1 MARDSIEG
9 PRSLRRR
16 SARVVARGSS
26 RAFVA
31 REAAALT
38 LAVALVC
45 CVAAVGMG
53 QGRKAAGLAG
63 SLANLR
69 KIGETTGM
77 YAADFDDQ
85 LWSFTWSVGNCPSEY
100 EDLQNPSSNRNAIA
114 LQATDIARRRF
125 DESIPALR
133 DRLAAP
139 WLSTLV
145 LIDYLDEPLPAEW
158 AVSPGDAVRLGWRA
172 DPSNPPDL
180 NEQGRAAWDQLFG
193 PFGSSYMLM
202 PAYFAPDE
210 KVGSQLTLY
219 QYPVYHD
226 LYWIPDGFGF
236 GGREITEVSHPSQKV
251 HMAERASFFFGPRPV
266 YFLHREA
273 RVPVLMADGSASP
286 RTSADANQSF
296 RPNFPDNPVGTTV
309 DYVPNTLYDPPT
321 LSGTSEDSNLDTHY
335 KWTRRGLRGI
345 DFAGERAD

>member
-1 MARDSIEG
+1 MTRESTWDGRGEARA
-9 PRSLRRR
+9 RR
-16 SARVVARGSS
+16 AAARGQA

-38 LAVALVC
+38 LAAALVC
-45 CVAAVGMG
+45 SVGAVGMG

-69 KIGETTGM
+69 KIGETTGA

-85 LWSFTWSVGNCPSEY
+85 LWSFTWSVGNCPSQY
-100 EDLQNPSSNRNAIA
+100 EDLRNPASNSDAIA
-114 LQATDIARRRF
+114 FQATDIARRRF
-125 DESIPALR
+125 DESIPALSN
-133 DRLAAP
+133 RLAAP

-145 LIDYLDEPLPAEW
+145 LVDYLGEPLPAEW
-158 AVSPGDAVRLGWRA
+158 AVSPGDTVRLGWQA

-180 NEQGRAAWDQLFG
+180 NEQGGAAWDQLFG
-193 PFGSSYMLM
+193 SFGGSYMLM

-210 KVGSQLTLY
+210 KLGSQQTIS
-219 QYPVYHD
+219 QAVNHHD
-226 LYWIPDGFGF
+226 LYLLPNGMSFGA
-236 GGREITEVSHPSQKV
+236 RRTAEIASPSQKV

-273 RVPVLMADGSASP
+273 RVPILMADGSASP

-296 RPNFPDNPVGTTV
+296 RPNNPDSPLGTTA
-309 DYVPNTLYDPPT
+309 DYVPNPLYDPPT
-321 LSGTSEDSNLDTHY
+321 LSGASEDSNLETHY

-345 DFAGERAD
+345 DFAGERAE